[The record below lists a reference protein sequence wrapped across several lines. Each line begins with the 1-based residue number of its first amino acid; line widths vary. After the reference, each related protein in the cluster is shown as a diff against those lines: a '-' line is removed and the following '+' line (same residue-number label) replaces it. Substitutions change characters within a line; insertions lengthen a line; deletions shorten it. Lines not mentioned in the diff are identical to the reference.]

1 MGNAPARA
9 ASTLNGLRRIG
20 LNYLKITTSNRST
33 KKEPEAEMR
42 KKIITPNDL
51 SAIVNPFF
59 GCEDYDTAEMAGGG
73 TKTKRSESLWQQ
85 LISNFFPSSWQQ
97 GSWIAGWLDSW
108 APR

>member
-1 MGNAPARA
+1 
-9 ASTLNGLRRIG
+9 
-20 LNYLKITTSNRST
+20 
-33 KKEPEAEMR
+33 MR

-85 LISNFFPSSWQQ
+85 LISNFFSVLMA
-97 GSWIAGWLDSW
+97 AGQLDSW
-108 APR
+108 LAG

>member
-20 LNYLKITTSNRST
+20 LNYLKITTYNRST

-51 SAIVNPFF
+51 SAIVNPFS
-59 GCEDYDTAEMAGGG
+59 GVKIMTQQKWQAAEP
-73 TKTKRSESLWQQ
+73 KRNEAKVSG
-85 LISNFFPSSWQQ
+85 SN
-97 GSWIAGWLDSW
+97 
-108 APR
+108 